1 MQLDKNNPE
10 KSKRYYPVKGLRILK
25 QFEFIEEGV
34 WENRT
39 IYDPDNGKTYSC
51 NITMSSKNIIRGFI
65 VIYLFGRS
73 DVWTRVME
81 KDVK

>member
-25 QFEFIEEGV
+25 QFEFIEDGV

-39 IYDPDNGKTYSC
+39 IYDPDNGK
-51 NITMSSKNIIRGFI
+51 RI
-65 VIYLFGRS
+65 VAILL
-73 DVWTRVME
+73 
-81 KDVK
+81 

>member
-1 MQLDKNNPE
+1 MQLDKNNPG

-39 IYDPDNGKTYSC
+39 IYDPDNGK
-51 NITMSSKNIIRGFI
+51 RI
-65 VIYLFGRS
+65 VAILL
-73 DVWTRVME
+73 
-81 KDVK
+81 